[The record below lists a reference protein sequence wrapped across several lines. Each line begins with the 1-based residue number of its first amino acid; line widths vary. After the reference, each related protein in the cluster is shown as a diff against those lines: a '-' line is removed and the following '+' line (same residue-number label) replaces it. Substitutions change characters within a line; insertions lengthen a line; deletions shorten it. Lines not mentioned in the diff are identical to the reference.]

1 MTAINLQ
8 NIGIFEHKFSQTDL
22 KPVWEEILEIQK
34 NPNSA
39 IPFNKGLAGNIKK
52 EFLLQKSNQYL
63 ENLITP
69 LIHEYESNFEYLH
82 NIQVNSQLT
91 RVRQSEVWVNFMR
104 KNEINPLHSHRGALS
119 YVIWMHIPYD
129 PAEEAKL
136 FPDANSSIVGGSFE
150 IIYTNILGKIVNYRK
165 ILGPENAGEFILFPA
180 GLAHMVYPFQTSET
194 GERISIAGNFVFDID

>member
-1 MTAINLQ
+1 MAAINLQ

-22 KPVWEEILEIQK
+22 KPVWEEILEIQH
-34 NPNSA
+34 NPDSA
-39 IPFNKGLAGNIKK
+39 VPFNKGLAGNIKK

-69 LIHEYESNFEYLH
+69 LILEYESVFQYLH
-82 NIQVNSQLT
+82 NTQVNSQLT
-91 RVRQSEVWVNFMR
+91 RIKHGESWVNFMR
-104 KNEINPLHSHRGALS
+104 KNEINPLHTHRGVLS
-119 YVIWMHIPYD
+119 YVLWMNIPYD
-129 PAEEAKL
+129 PKEEANL

-194 GERISIAGNFVFDID
+194 GERISIAGNFVFDIG